1 MGEDAAHISYCFRLA
16 DGRCEQFDFK
26 FARKS
31 FEVMLETSA
40 PPEWAA
46 LGFHQCPHCP
56 LDLEDH
62 ACCPLALSI
71 VEVVQR
77 FDDLRSHSEVHLEVV
92 TDERTFSGAT
102 SVQSG
107 MSSLMGLLMAASG
120 CPHMAPFRPMAR
132 FHLPFATTEETTYR
146 VISMYV
152 TALYVEKRA
161 AADDCLEGLND
172 IYRRVH
178 IVNSSVAE
186 RLRTHVRTDSSVN
199 AVVVLDMFATGIP
212 YFMDDSLDALK
223 GLFFGYAATN
233 GFR

>member
-1 MGEDAAHISYCFRLA
+1 MIEDAAHISYRFRLA
-16 DGRCEQFDFK
+16 DGRCERFDFE
-26 FARKS
+26 FAREN
-31 FEVMLETSA
+31 FEVIVGNSVR
-40 PPEWAA
+40 PEWAA
-46 LGFHQCPHCP
+46 LGFHQCPHCT
-56 LDLEDH
+56 LDPADNIY
-62 ACCPLALSI
+62 CPLALSI

-77 FDDLRSHSEVHLEVV
+77 FDDLRSYEDVNLEVV

-120 CPHMAPFRPMAR
+120 CPHMAHFRPMAR

-152 TALYVEKRA
+152 TALYMRKRA
-161 AADDCLEGLND
+161 TGRNSLEGLND
-172 IYRRVH
+172 IYRRAH

-186 RLRTHVRTDSSVN
+186 RLRAHAQTDSSVN

-212 YFMDDSLDALK
+212 YFMNDSLEDLR
-223 GLFFGYAATN
+223 GLFFAYVD
-233 GFR
+233 